1 MRLEYVRHL
10 SGPNGFSTAPVCI
23 ARLELGDLTCRETTD
38 FPGFAERL
46 TLTLPGLRD
55 HHCAAGRRGGFTEA
69 MAKGTYFGHVI
80 EHVALELSELAGRDV
95 HLGRTIW
102 AGADGRYDVMIECPQ
117 DEPDDSAVPSEL
129 YRLAITIVEDLVAE
143 RTPDV
148 TAHLE
153 AIARTAERERLG
165 PSTAAIADA
174 ARRRNIPVRR
184 VGGLSMLRLGYGC
197 HRRLVSAAMTEQT
210 SAIGVDI
217 AADKMLTKKLLAGQ
231 GSPCPTVS

>member
-1 MRLEYVRHL
+1 M
-10 SGPNGFSTAPVCI
+10 
-23 ARLELGDLTCRETTD
+23 
-38 FPGFAERL
+38 
-46 TLTLPGLRD
+46 
-55 HHCAAGRRGGFTEA
+55 
-69 MAKGTYFGHVI
+69 
-80 EHVALELSELAGRDV
+80 
-95 HLGRTIW
+95 
-102 AGADGRYDVMIECPQ
+102 ECPQ
-117 DEPDDSAVPSEL
+117 DEPDDYAVPSEL
-129 YRLAITIVEDLVAE
+129 YRLAITVVEDLLAE

-174 ARRRNIPVRR
+174 ARRRDIPVRR

-217 AADKMLTKKLLAGQ
+217 AADKMLTKMLMTRAGIAVPGGVVARTEVEAAITAGASPSASGPLPRLARPTAARQ
-231 GSPCPTVS
+231 QDQAPARSSSRPSFPARITVCSSWTAASPRLPSSVRPA